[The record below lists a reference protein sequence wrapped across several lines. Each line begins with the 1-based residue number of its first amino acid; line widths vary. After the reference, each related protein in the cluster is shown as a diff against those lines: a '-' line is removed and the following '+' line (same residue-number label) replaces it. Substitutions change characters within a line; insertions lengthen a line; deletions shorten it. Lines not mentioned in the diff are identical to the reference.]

1 MQVKDLEPLGG
12 FVPHEILGVAQDA
25 ELKHIKKA
33 YRRLSREY
41 HPDKNRDN
49 AEKAKKEFMKITKAY
64 TIMTDPK
71 ARENFEKFGHP
82 DGWGHFNVGIALPAK
97 LEDKDQQLFVLTLF
111 FILVIIVIPGYFY
124 SELMKEERD
133 IGGVTTA
140 NREIF
145 KKLISETMMGAKIPV
160 LLGQGEEFSTMKVG
174 SKKELELMKK
184 IRNNQK
190 VQSAIP
196 EVGPDERPI

>member
-1 MQVKDLEPLGG
+1 MAKCFAIGLLWIICIQQYMQVKDLEPLGG

-25 ELKHIKKA
+25 EVKHIKKA

-71 ARENFEKFGHP
+71 ARDNFEKFGHP

-111 FILVIIVIPGYFY
+111 FILIILVIPGYFY

-145 KKLISETMMGAKIPV
+145 KKLISESMMGAKIPV

-174 SKKELELMKK
+174 SK
-184 IRNNQK
+184 
-190 VQSAIP
+190 
-196 EVGPDERPI
+196 